1 MQGWGERPDLQ
12 QQQVL
17 WQQVQQQEDLAVQL
31 AQCPVAPRA
40 PQVALCLPT
49 TREQHRLG
57 EERARHKGG
66 SQLPHPYAHPT
77 QPKP

>member
-31 AQCPVAPRA
+31 VLAQ
-40 PQVALCLPT
+40 
-49 TREQHRLG
+49 
-57 EERARHKGG
+57 
-66 SQLPHPYAHPT
+66 
-77 QPKP
+77 